1 MILSG
6 VVALPI
12 AGYSIPVVAD
22 AVDWHLTL
30 VVILSSLGLML
41 YSQGLLEK

>member
-12 AGYSIPVVAD
+12 ADYSIAVVAS
-22 AVDWHLTL
+22 AVDCRLTL
-30 VVILSSLGLML
+30 VVILSSLGLMR
-41 YSQGLLEK
+41 YSQGWKEK